1 MHVHSPP
8 ASMTSA
14 AVSHSSVPEAQK
26 ELSYWHVSA
35 DVVRERQAPKLQPL
49 SPAGEANQAVAQTGV
64 AAAVDLY
71 AQLRSI
77 VV

>member
-1 MHVHSPP
+1 
-8 ASMTSA
+8 MTSA

-26 ELSYWHVSA
+26 ELSYWHVMV

-49 SPAGEANQAVAQTGV
+49 SPEGEDTVAVAQTGV